1 MQTANFCRQQR
12 RSLAAVDLGI
22 GHVNESGAGNENLIK
37 DNDVIP
43 LRTAADVQGFLASFE
58 RESSQ

>member
-1 MQTANFCRQQR
+1 MQTVNFYRQQR
-12 RSLAAVDLGI
+12 RSLAAVDFGI
-22 GHVNESGAGNENLIK
+22 VHINEPGAENEKLIK

-58 RESSQ
+58 RASSQ